1 MKKLIGLPLSY
12 LFYYLGD
19 FVYSYELLPYSG
31 YSFLM
36 ETSLEIQ
43 EWANLNR
50 PWR

>member
-1 MKKLIGLPLSY
+1 MRKLIALPLSY

-19 FVYSYELLPYSG
+19 FSFNSGIFPYCI
-31 YSFLM
+31 YKHLM